1 VGSVLGSPLG
11 AHLAHAV
18 SAAALRR
25 AFGILV
31 VLVGVRLFIPH
42 LPAGNLLPA
51 QGLLALAVRAL
62 LGAGTGLLSG
72 FFGVGGGIVLVP
84 ALVLLGGLDQ
94 HQAQGISLLF
104 IVPTALAGAWTHR
117 RLGNVDASVVL
128 PLAVW
133 SMAAAYLAALFV
145 TRVPGPTLRLLFG
158 AFLVVMG
165 LRLSLSAARS
175 TARAA

>member
-1 VGSVLGSPLG
+1 LVAGSVLGSPLG
-11 AHLAHAV
+11 AHLAHATP
-18 SAAALRR
+18 AAALRR

-31 VLVGVRLFIPH
+31 ILVGARMFIPH

-51 QGLLALAVRAL
+51 VGAAALVARVL
-62 LGAGTGLLSG
+62 LGAVTGLLSG
-72 FFGVGGGIVLVP
+72 YFGVGGGVVLVP
-84 ALVLLGGLDQ
+84 ALVLLAGLDQ

-104 IVPTALAGAWTHR
+104 IAPTALAGAWTHR

-133 SMAAAYLAALFV
+133 SMAAAYLAALAAAH
-145 TRVPGPTLRLLFG
+145 VPGPALRTLFG

-165 LRLSLSAARS
+165 LRLSRPQPRPAA
-175 TARAA
+175 A